1 MLLPL
6 LLIPL
11 VGIFIISV
19 RPSFLGASSNN
30 EEKLIGLTTLVVNLI
45 VSLVIFILFDFS
57 QNQFQFVQEGYDW
70 RQFSFY
76 LGVDG
81 LSIYFV
87 LLTTMIMPI
96 ALLSNWSSIKE
107 NVISYVIIMLLLE
120 TLLLGVFLVLDIF
133 LFYVFF
139 ESTLMPLFLL
149 IGLFGSDNKVR
160 ASLYLFLYTLLGSL
174 FLLLA
179 ILTISSLAGTTDYDA
194 LSKLNINYSTQCF
207 LFAGIFFA
215 FAVKTPTIFLNS
227 WLLKAHVE
235 SPLSGSIVLAAIVL
249 KLSLYGI
256 FRLVLPILPKASL
269 EFTCIVYLIGVITV
283 IYASLSTLRTTD
295 IKELIAYSSVAHA
308 AVYLMGVFS
317 NTIQGIEGGIVL
329 GLAHGFVS
337 SGLFICAGGI
347 LYDRVHTRLITY
359 YRGVAQIM
367 PLFSL
372 LFFIL
377 CLGNSGTPLTLN
389 FVGEFLSLYGA
400 FERLPILGALAASSI
415 VFSAAYTFFMYN
427 RIVFGGTLSA
437 YFSTNIPDLTKREF
451 VILISLIIPTVLFGI
466 YPSVILDGLHYSVST
481 LIYSFN

>member
-1 MLLPL
+1 
-6 LLIPL
+6 
-11 VGIFIISV
+11 
-19 RPSFLGASSNN
+19 
-30 EEKLIGLTTLVVNLI
+30 
-45 VSLVIFILFDFS
+45 
-57 QNQFQFVQEGYDW
+57 
-70 RQFSFY
+70 
-76 LGVDG
+76 
-81 LSIYFV
+81 
-87 LLTTMIMPI
+87 MPI
-96 ALLSNWSSIKE
+96 ALLSNWRSIKE
-107 NVISYVIIMLLLE
+107 NQISYVIIILLLE

-179 ILTISSLAGTTDYDA
+179 ILTISSLAGTTDYEA

-215 FAVKTPTIFLNS
+215 FAVKTPVIFLNS

-235 SPLSGSIVLAAIVL
+235 SPLSGSIILAAIVL

-256 FRLVLPILPKASL
+256 FRLILPLLPSASL
-269 EFTCIVYLIGVITV
+269 ELTPLVYTICVVTIL
-283 IYASLSTLRTTD
+283 YASLSTLRTVD

-308 AVYLMGVFS
+308 AVYLLGAFS
-317 NTIQGIEGGIVL
+317 NSIQGIEGAILLGI
-329 GLAHGFVS
+329 AHGFVS
-337 SGLFICAGGI
+337 GGLFICVGGI
-347 LYDRVHTRLITY
+347 LYDRTHTRLITY
-359 YRGVAQIM
+359 YRGITSVM

-400 FERLPILGALAASSI
+400 FERLPVVGALACSSI
-415 VFSAAYTFFMYN
+415 VFSAAYSIFLYN
-427 RIVFGGTLSA
+427 RIAFGGALSS
-437 YFSTNIPDLTKREF
+437 YLSCNIPDLTKREF
-451 VILISLIIPTVLFGI
+451 VMLIALIIPTVLFGI
-466 YPSVILDGLHYSVST
+466 YPGPVLDGLHYSVST
-481 LIYSFN
+481 LIYASDEYTDLSISFISLAFTTKRFLSKNTNKPLSSETTNLHPQFITGFVDAEGCFYLGVRETSDRKIG